1 MPTKLHIILIFI
13 ILSFFQSVIESRIT
27 GNDKCYIL
35 NRNQLRKSCSVCRK
49 YFKQVNQPLQGYRIR
64 AACLA
69 LSNNKCCRSFQL
81 EENVGKRAS
90 LSVLDAQSDSAKY
103 LRHLNHGI
111 DLI

>member
-1 MPTKLHIILIFI
+1 MPSKLHVILMFVIFFI
-13 ILSFFQSVIESRIT
+13 TRSVIGSRIA
-27 GNDKCYIL
+27 GKCYALHRI
-35 NRNQLRKSCSVCRK
+35 QLQKSCAVCRK
-49 YFKQVNQPLQGYRIR
+49 YFQQENQPLQGYRIR

-81 EENVGKRAS
+81 EENLGKRAS

-103 LRHLNHGI
+103 LRHMNHGI